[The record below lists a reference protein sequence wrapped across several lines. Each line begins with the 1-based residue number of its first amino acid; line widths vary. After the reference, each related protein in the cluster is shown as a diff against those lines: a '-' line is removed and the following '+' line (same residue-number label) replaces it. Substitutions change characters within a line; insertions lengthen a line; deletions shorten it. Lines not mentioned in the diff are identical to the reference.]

1 MLILVRHGRTIAN
14 AQALLQGHVNHPLD
28 EIGVDQARRVA
39 RVLNDLYPEARVI
52 SSPLLRARQTAEAIS
67 TSVSI
72 DERFIELNYGDFDEL
87 ALTDVSPEIWEQ
99 WRSDE
104 NFRPPHG
111 ETLHELDIRVHAA
124 LQDLSAE
131 ARTQDDIRV
140 HAALQDLS
148 AEARTQ
154 DLIVVTH
161 VSPIKSAV
169 TWALGGDA
177 SMSWRCALDRAS
189 ITRVAIGPRGPSL
202 TGFNDTAHLQEK

>member
-39 RVLNDLYPEARVI
+39 RVLNDLYPKARVI
-52 SSPLLRARQTAEAIS
+52 SSPLLRARQTAETIS

-131 ARTQDDIRV
+131 ARTQDV
-140 HAALQDLS
+140 
-148 AEARTQ
+148 
-154 DLIVVTH
+154 IVVTH
-161 VSPIKSAV
+161 VSPIKSAM
-169 TWALGGDA
+169 TWSLGGDA